1 MRKLFG
7 VAIVVA
13 MATTA
18 LTAAPAASASTEFGD
33 NCAADEPVTV
43 PYTLTTLSAPSAALP
58 LTAPSSGVITKVKVQ
73 IGLPLPIAIPEQ
85 VKLLKPAGG
94 NNYTVTNQTTV
105 QAGSGLT
112 VADARMPVQAG
123 ERLAM
128 HGLPFSYE
136 GTPFSGYEFYCES
149 VPGSVLGAVP
159 GDVSVGTTT
168 EFTPVTMGSVPLTAA
183 IEPDADGDGYGDETQ
198 DKCPQS
204 AATQGECPVVT
215 LDLSSAGKKRG
226 SVVVSVTAT
235 SEAPVKVT
243 GTVSL
248 GKGKKAKLS
257 GGSHTVKPGKIARF
271 TLKFP
276 KKLKA
281 ALADLS
287 KSQSLKLKLT
297 ASATDLIG
305 RVAKDQLKV
314 KLKGQA

>member
-1 MRKLFG
+1 MKKLSVMAVLG
-7 VAIVVA
+7 ILITVVFTLP
-13 MATTA
+13 ATA
-18 LTAAPAASASTEFGD
+18 TAATEFGD
-33 NCAADEPVTV
+33 NCTADEPVTV

-73 IGLPLPIAIPEQ
+73 IGIPLPITIPEQ
-85 VKLLKPAGG
+85 VKLLKSAGG

-136 GTPFSGYEFYCES
+136 GTPFSGYEFYCET
-149 VPGSVLGAVP
+149 VPGSVLGAVV

-168 EFTPVTMGSVPLTAA
+168 EFTPVTVGRVPLAA
-183 IEPDADGDGYGDETQ
+183 VIEPDADNDGFGDETQ

-204 AATQGECPVVT
+204 ASTQGECPT
-215 LDLSSAGKKRG
+215 IKLDLSSAVKKKG
-226 SVVVSVTAT
+226 SVVVLVTAT
-235 SEAPVKVT
+235 SEAPVKVA
-243 GTVSL
+243 GTVKL
-248 GKGKKAKLS
+248 GKGKTAKLS
-257 GGSHTVKPGKIARF
+257 GGKHTVKPGKISHF

-276 KKLKA
+276 GKLKT
-281 ALADLS
+281 ALANLP
-287 KSQSLKLKLT
+287 KSQSLKLKVT

-305 RVAKDQLKV
+305 RIAKDQLKV